1 MREIT
6 GEWLA
11 AASLD
16 LETIASIIDNDNLT
30 GIVAFH
36 AQQAMEKTLKAVLE
50 ETRIEFPKVHKLQT
64 LFALLPEKF
73 RQDYDLVLIKT
84 LDGLYIEARYPGGTG
99 ALAERQTLSRRC
111 KEILRLCPGISRPHD
126 PIAQKRATMI
136 FPEVPPCRKMFS
148 SPLA

>member
-16 LETIASIIDNDNLT
+16 LETITAIIDNDNLS

-50 ETRIEFPKVHKLQT
+50 ETRVEFPKVHKLQT

-84 LDGLYIEARYPGGTG
+84 LDGLYIEARYPGELGLLPNG
-99 ALAERQTLSRRC
+99 KPSLDDAKKFFAY
-111 KEILRLCPGISRPHD
+111 
-126 PIAQKRATMI
+126 AQEFHARMTQSLKNEQ
-136 FPEVPPCRKMFS
+136 P
-148 SPLA
+148 

>member
-16 LETIASIIDNDNLT
+16 LETIAAIIDNDNLT

-50 ETRIEFPKVHKLQT
+50 ETRVEFPKVHKLQT
-64 LFALLPEKF
+64 LFAILPEKF

-84 LDGLYIEARYPGGTG
+84 LDGLYIEARYPGELGLLPNG
-99 ALAERQTLSRRC
+99 KPSLADA
-111 KEILRLCPGISRPHD
+111 KKFFAY
-126 PIAQKRATMI
+126 AQEFHARMTQSLENEQ
-136 FPEVPPCRKMFS
+136 P
-148 SPLA
+148 